1 MYVEDFVTKKI
12 HDENGKLR
20 DAKIYL
26 YFSLGKEENKKKYMI
41 YSFEDIDENDLITLL
56 VSEVVQDEEG
66 HLLFKDVKNE
76 KDWETIKKI
85 MRKII
90 KE

>member
-1 MYVEDFVTKKI
+1 MNDFVTKKMY
-12 HDENGKLR
+12 DENGILR
-20 DAKIYL
+20 DVKIYL
-26 YFSLGKEENKKKYMI
+26 YFSLGKEEKKYMI

-56 VSEVVQDEEG
+56 VSSVSKDADGHFEFGEVENEE
-66 HLLFKDVKNE
+66 
-76 KDWETIKKI
+76 DWKTIKSI

>member
-1 MYVEDFVTKKI
+1 MNDFVTKKMY
-12 HDENGKLR
+12 DENGILR
-20 DAKIYL
+20 DVKIYL
-26 YFSLGKEENKKKYMI
+26 YFSLGTEEKEYMI

-56 VSEVVQDEEG
+56 VSSVSKDEEG
-66 HLLFKDVKNE
+66 NFKFSEVENE
-76 KDWETIKKI
+76 EDWKTIKTI